1 MASLFQVELPPDI
14 EKARETV
21 SAVADN
27 VIGSAAGDAALKTI
41 QDTAEKTKAAVDAI
55 IASVE
60 ADVQAIADEGMQK
73 IYDSLGLNEEII
85 GFASNIVKIAMH
97 GADLAGS
104 AVLKGMNLINS
115 FDMNALP
122 MSAVAAG
129 LSVAQTFAD

>member
-14 EKARETV
+14 EKARENV
-21 SAVADN
+21 SAVAGN
-27 VIGSAAGDAALKTI
+27 VIGSAVGDAALKTI
-41 QDTAEKTKAAVDAI
+41 QDTAEKTKAVVDGI

-60 ADVQAIADEGMQK
+60 LDVQAIADEGFQK
-73 IYDSLGLNEEII
+73 LYDSLGLNEEVISL
-85 GFASNIVKIAMH
+85 ASSIVKMAMH

-104 AVLKGMNLINS
+104 AVLKGMNVINS

>member
-27 VIGSAAGDAALKTI
+27 VIRNAAGDAALMAI
-41 QDTAEKTKAAVDAI
+41 QDTAEKTKAVVDAI
-55 IASVE
+55 ITSVE
-60 ADVQAIADEGMQK
+60 TDVQAIADEGIQK
-73 IYDSLGLNEEII
+73 LYESLGLNEEVIN
-85 GFASNIVKIAMH
+85 FARSIVQMAMH

-104 AVLKGMNLINS
+104 AVLKGMNIINS
-115 FDMNALP
+115 MDMNALP